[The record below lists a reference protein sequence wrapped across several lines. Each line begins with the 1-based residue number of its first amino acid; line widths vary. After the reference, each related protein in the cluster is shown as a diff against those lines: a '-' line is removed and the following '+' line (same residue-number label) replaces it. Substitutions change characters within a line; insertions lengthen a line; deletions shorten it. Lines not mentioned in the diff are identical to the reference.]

1 MFILMGGF
9 FSSAVSEFSK
19 LTSGLPDFLNPNPRN
34 SGLSNMRAPIAVAAS
49 KRLHLA
55 KNAISFSNAPSL
67 SQGVKVFNNA
77 ARLGLTGTSTTSHM
91 ATMGAISAYGAATA
105 EKKKSTKTPEEQR
118 ENSIEGAKML
128 AKLPGILKEE
138 QKRKE
143 AERKAKELP
152 PIVPKG
158 EFVPMFGPFMKEIRI
173 ESVTRENFIDTFI
186 NKIMSMDYI
195 NNKYWNEKEK
205 HTLKLMKQFK
215 EVLISK
221 IFTKQKI
228 NTYEKLE
235 KDKQYEEELKE
246 ISYEKGNNEIKKELQ
261 NNINELTKKQ
271 AKIKEYLD
279 EINKLINTKKD
290 DNDLLKKLKEKG
302 IIVEKKNLTPIHI
315 FIQQNIIKFLD
326 KINIKLVELN
336 KKIKQIEINS
346 ETAEERIVKKID
358 PIIQSHRYILTI
370 LNTIFTKVTEKDDID
385 KLIKMTVILSK
396 INSKN
401 KEDYINIFQE
411 VERLNSK
418 REKDDFVLRL
428 GNFESKLQEF
438 YEKLPTINNTINFE
452 QLKKFNNTKAAFE
465 KEIKEFDMDKL
476 QSTLN
481 ELLTELY
488 TKFQIVNKNE
498 DIPKISGKVPPRILH
513 KSINY
518 DALLKIIT
526 DLLKKLK
533 ANNNTNNKKKDRV
546 KILKL
551 KIIIDEFMS
560 RMGSSNFEKI
570 RYDMNS
576 PYINSYLESSIG
588 DFKIESN
595 KLKEDYKSKSI
606 EQLKNEMNELLKEI
620 FSKYYPDSKNILQI
634 GNIGNIGNKKNNS
647 GNKLI
652 SPSEIKKNNTSASI
666 GNTKIGNLNQ
676 SKINKKELPDQQL
689 QASLILS

>member
-1 MFILMGGF
+1 MFILMGGLVSFLSQSPSPVSKF
-9 FSSAVSEFSK
+9 FSSTVSEFSK
-19 LTSGLPDFLNPNPRN
+19 LTSGLPDFLNPNPPP
-34 SGLSNMRAPIAVAAS
+34 GGITNMRAPIAIKAAEGKQLLQTS
-49 KRLHLA
+49 NTFSRNQNFSSGLKLFNRTRRFFGKSNSSHL
-55 KNAISFSNAPSL
+55 
-67 SQGVKVFNNA
+67 V
-77 ARLGLTGTSTTSHM
+77 
-91 ATMGAISAYGAATA
+91 TMGALSAYGAATA
-105 EKKKSTKTPEEQR
+105 EKKKSSKTPEEQR

-186 NKIMSMDYI
+186 NKIMSISI
-195 NNKYWNEKEK
+195 NNKYWTRDRMN
-205 HTLKLMKQFK
+205 QFK

-228 NTYEKLE
+228 NEYEKLE
-235 KDKQYEEELKE
+235 KDKQEDEELKE
-246 ISYEKGNNEIKKELQ
+246 ISYEKGNKEIKNELQ

-302 IIVEKKNLTPIHI
+302 ISVKKENLTPIHI
-315 FIQQNIIKFLD
+315 FIQQNIINFLD
-326 KINIKLVELN
+326 KINVKLVELN

-346 ETAEERIVKKID
+346 ETAEKRILKKID
-358 PIIQSHRYILTI
+358 PIIQSHRYILTN
-370 LNTIFTKVTEKDDID
+370 LSTIFDRVTEKDDID

-401 KEDYINIFQE
+401 KEDYINILQE
-411 VERLNSK
+411 AETLNSSRK
-418 REKDDFVLRL
+418 KDDFVLRL

-438 YEKLPTINNTINFE
+438 YEKLPKTNKTNVFE
-452 QLKKFNNTKAAFE
+452 QLKKFNNTKTAFE

-488 TKFQIVNKNE
+488 KKFRIVIKNE
-498 DIPKISGKVPPRILH
+498 DVPKISGKVPPRILH

-526 DLLKKLK
+526 DLLNKLK
-533 ANNNTNNKKKDRV
+533 ANKNNTNNKKKDRV

-595 KLKEDYKSKSI
+595 KLKEDYKSKSN

-620 FSKYYPDSKNILQI
+620 FSKYYPDSQNILQI
-634 GNIGNIGNKKNNS
+634 GNIGNIGNKKNNNPIKIVN
-647 GNKLI
+647 NKT
-652 SPSEIKKNNTSASI
+652 KNS
-666 GNTKIGNLNQ
+666 NQ
-676 SKINKKELPDQQL
+676 SKP
-689 QASLILS
+689 

>member
-1 MFILMGGF
+1 MGGF
-9 FSSAVSEFSK
+9 FSSTISEFSK
-19 LTSGLPDFLNPNPRN
+19 LTSGLPDFLNPNPPP
-34 SGLSNMRAPIAVAAS
+34 GGITNMRAPIAIKAAEGKQLLQTANKFS
-49 KRLHLA
+49 NKKNFFSGLSLFNRTRRFFGKSNSSHLA
-55 KNAISFSNAPSL
+55 S
-67 SQGVKVFNNA
+67 
-77 ARLGLTGTSTTSHM
+77 
-91 ATMGAISAYGAATA
+91 MGALSAYGAATA
-105 EKKKSTKTPEEQR
+105 EKKKSSKTPEEQR

-152 PIVPKG
+152 PIKPKG
-158 EFVPMFGPFMKEIRI
+158 EFVPMFGQFMKEIRI

-205 HTLKLMKQFK
+205 HTRDLMRQFK
-215 EVLISK
+215 NVLISN

-246 ISYEKGNNEIKKELQ
+246 ISYEKGNNEIKNELQ

-302 IIVEKKNLTPIHI
+302 INVEKKNLTPIHI

-326 KINIKLVELN
+326 KINVKLVELN

-346 ETAEERIVKKID
+346 ETAEERILKKID
-358 PIIQSHRYILTI
+358 PIIQSHRYILTN
-370 LNTIFTKVTEKDDID
+370 LSTIFDRVTEKDDID

-401 KEDYINIFQE
+401 KEDYINILQE
-411 VERLNSK
+411 AETLNSSRK
-418 REKDDFVLRL
+418 KDDFVLRL
-428 GNFESKLQEF
+428 SQFESKLQEF
-438 YEKLPTINNTINFE
+438 YEKLPKTNKTNVFE

-488 TKFQIVNKNE
+488 KKFRIVIKNE
-498 DIPKISGKVPPRILH
+498 DAPKISGKVPPRILH

-526 DLLKKLK
+526 DLLNKLK
-533 ANNNTNNKKKDRV
+533 ANKNNTNNKKKDRV

-634 GNIGNIGNKKNNS
+634 GNIS
-647 GNKLI
+647 GNTQI
-652 SPSEIKKNNTSASI
+652 SPTEIKKNNNSASI

-676 SKINKKELPDQQL
+676 SKINNKELKLLKKNQLPDQQL

>member
-1 MFILMGGF
+1 MGGF
-9 FSSAVSEFSK
+9 ISSATSEFSK
-19 LTSGLPDFLNPNPRN
+19 LTSGLPDFINPNPPP
-34 SGLSNMRAPIAVAAS
+34 GGITNMRAPIAIKAAEGKQVAQTF
-49 KRLHLA
+49 
-55 KNAISFSNAPSL
+55 NTFSSNRNFSSGL
-67 SQGVKVFNNA
+67 KVFNRTRRFFGKSN
-77 ARLGLTGTSTTSHM
+77 SSHL
-91 ATMGAISAYGAATA
+91 ALKGALSAYGAATA

-118 ENSIEGAKML
+118 KNSIEGAKML

-173 ESVTRENFIDTFI
+173 ENVTRENFIDTFI

-205 HTLKLMKQFK
+205 HTRGLMRQFK
-215 EVLISK
+215 DVLISK

-228 NTYEKLE
+228 YTYEKLE
-235 KDKQYEEELKE
+235 KEKQYEEELKE
-246 ISYEKGNNEIKKELQ
+246 ISYEKGNKGNNELKNELQ

-279 EINKLINTKKD
+279 EINKIINTKKD
-290 DNDLLKKLKEKG
+290 DNDLVKKLKEKS
-302 IIVEKKNLTPIHI
+302 IVIKKENVTPIHI
-315 FIQQNIIKFLD
+315 FIQQNIIQFLE
-326 KINIKLVELN
+326 KINLKLVELD
-336 KKIKQIEINS
+336 KIIKQIEINS
-346 ETAEERIVKKID
+346 ETAEERILKKID
-358 PIIQSHRYILTI
+358 PIIESHRGILTN
-370 LNTIFTKVTEKDDID
+370 LSTIFTNVTEKDDID

-401 KEDYINIFQE
+401 KEDYINILQE
-411 VERLNSK
+411 AETLNSK
-418 REKDDFVLRL
+418 RKKDDFVLRL

-438 YEKLPTINNTINFE
+438 YEKLPKTNKTNVFE

-488 TKFQIVNKNE
+488 KKFRIVFKNE
-498 DIPKISGKVPPRILH
+498 DIPKISGKVPPKSLH

-518 DALLKIIT
+518 DSLLKIIT

-570 RYDMNS
+570 RYDINS
-576 PYINSYLESSIG
+576 PYINSYLESSVG
-588 DFKIESN
+588 NFKSESN
-595 KLKEDYKSKSI
+595 KLKQDYKSKSI

-634 GNIGNIGNKKNNS
+634 GNIGNT
-647 GNKLI
+647 LI
-652 SPSEIKKNNTSASI
+652 SSTEIKKNNNSTSVAK
-666 GNTKIGNLNQ
+666 TKTGNLNQ
-676 SKINKKELPDQQL
+676 SKINNNELKQLKNNQL
-689 QASLILS
+689 QSSLILS